1 MIMRGIDD
9 LITRLLLTLFTASF
23 IIWSVVLYNG
33 AVDIAEEVRL
43 VRATIENT
51 KSDFAILGARVD
63 VLNGRVDRL
72 IQTLKALE
80 RESKISEDRIEK
92 LEGAQ

>member
-1 MIMRGIDD
+1 MTHNGIGD

-23 IIWSVVLYNG
+23 IIWSVVLYRG
-33 AVDIAEEVRL
+33 AANIAEEVRL

-51 KSDFAILGARVD
+51 KSDFVILGARVD